1 MIFNQTRVFSIQ
13 YKKDIGSTSNNNDDS
28 NSDDNDETIVLNT
41 MRVIIGEEWGKKE
54 TDKEWERINQG
65 EKIMENNKTLFLPV
79 NRLRQTPE

>member
-41 MRVIIGEEWGKKE
+41 MRVIIGEE
-54 TDKEWERINQG
+54 
-65 EKIMENNKTLFLPV
+65 
-79 NRLRQTPE
+79 